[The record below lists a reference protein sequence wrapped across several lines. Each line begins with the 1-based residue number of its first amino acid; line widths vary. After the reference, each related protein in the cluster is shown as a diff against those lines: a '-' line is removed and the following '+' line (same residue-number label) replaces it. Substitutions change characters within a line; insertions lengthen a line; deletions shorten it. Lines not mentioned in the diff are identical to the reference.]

1 MKSKLAILLMVLLLL
16 LAGCGMSRKEA
27 ANAVA
32 ECEAAGM
39 SANLLLHTWGAEVEC
54 VPPEVVHE

>member
-1 MKSKLAILLMVLLLL
+1 MKSKTAILLMALLL

-54 VPPEVVHE
+54 VPLELVHE